1 MITSRKIRAS
11 DDMKH
16 YMKLN
21 PDPFQRIA
29 NGRNT
34 LELRL
39 NDEKRQQVKIGDE
52 IEFTELSNE
61 ARTIT
66 VRVIGLHH
74 FPTFKELY
82 ESIALSKLGHDSGTI
97 TADDY
102 IDMLSYYSEQQ
113 QVKHGVLGIEI
124 VLK

>member
-1 MITSRKIRAS
+1 
-11 DDMKH
+11 MKH

-29 NGRNT
+29 NKRKT

-61 ARTIT
+61 ARKVT

-74 FPTFKELY
+74 FPTFKDLY
-82 ESIALSKLGHDSGTI
+82 ENIDLSMLGHDPETI
-97 TADDY
+97 SASDY
-102 IDMLSYYSEQQ
+102 IDMFSYYSEQQ
-113 QVKHGVLGIEI
+113 QIKDGVLGIEI
-124 VLK
+124 VLEKTAR

>member
-1 MITSRKIRAS
+1 
-11 DDMKH
+11 MKH

-29 NGRNT
+29 TKRKT

-52 IEFTELSNE
+52 IEFTELADD
-61 ARTIT
+61 ARKVT

-74 FPTFKELY
+74 FSTFKELY
-82 ESIALSKLGHDSGTI
+82 ESIDLSKLGHAPGTI

-113 QVKHGVLGIEI
+113 QVKYGVLGIEI
-124 VLK
+124 VLE